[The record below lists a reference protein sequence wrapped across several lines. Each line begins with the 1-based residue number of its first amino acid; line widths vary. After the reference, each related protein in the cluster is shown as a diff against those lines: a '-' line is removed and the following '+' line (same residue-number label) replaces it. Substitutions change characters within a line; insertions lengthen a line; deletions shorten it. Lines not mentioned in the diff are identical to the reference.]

1 MVYRRFDTMHAL
13 NSAAR
18 ACGPAA
24 GCTLQIGCSSCRKAV
39 AGYRLPAF
47 CHLFASVILVFVA
60 FFALDVDLGV
70 AKVHEVRK
78 RRNAAH
84 APAMKKVPN

>member
-1 MVYRRFDTMHAL
+1 MSNWKSILQNRLRCRISLSVDDGNAWYEANVSDNVVIIL
-13 NSAAR
+13 L
-18 ACGPAA
+18 
-24 GCTLQIGCSSCRKAV
+24 TLAVPKLIAIADVCS
-39 AGYRLPAF
+39 
-47 CHLFASVILVFVA
+47 
-60 FFALDVDLGV
+60 DVNLGV